1 MNPISSFFRIFSVC
15 ISGTCLIILCLL
27 TSCASPADSSST
39 AAGKDHLL
47 VVHMPFPD
55 RTYTPIIREFERR
68 TGIWVE
74 TDTAEHADLI
84 LGGDSFLLRSE
95 PGRYERIIP
104 FSASPI
110 VIVYNPRLIRMTP
123 PNGWLSLFD
132 AMWTGRIAYEDPSV
146 SAVSMA
152 ALCAMAQSLS
162 AESIEDPDAL
172 SAYGIGANP
181 AGIASSWFHQ
191 LDRKTVPDAD
201 SVITS
206 VTDGSC
212 YAGITSEARALT
224 AKRAGLDITIVYPAE
239 GTSVHTS
246 CTAIVKGCAHPEN
259 ARKFEEFLQTDDVQ
273 RYLPDRIGSRSPYS
287 AAEYLTSA
295 YDQSD
300 NSMLLHRETD
310 DTSSLRIEPKLRPLS
325 KIPLL
330 RDHEEWSSGQW
341 KTLLSAWLSA
351 SGDENGKRTGRP
363 AVLSDHPGDYEG
375 AADPAYISSG
385 LLSSKGGVR

>member
-1 MNPISSFFRIFSVC
+1 MKPISSFFRIFSVC
-15 ISGTCLIILCLL
+15 IPGTCLVILCFLIA
-27 TSCASPADSSST
+27 CASPAKT
-39 AAGKDHLL
+39 AETTAGNNHLL
-47 VVHMPFPD
+47 VVHLPFPD
-55 RTYTPIIREFERR
+55 GTYTPIIREFERR

-74 TDTAEHADLI
+74 TDTAEHTDLI

-95 PGRYERIIP
+95 PDRYERIIP

-110 VIVYNPRLIRMTP
+110 VIVYNPRLIQMTP

-132 AMWTGRIAYEDPSV
+132 SMWTGRIAYEDPAD

-152 ALCAMAQSLS
+152 ALCAMTQSLS
-162 AESIEDPDAL
+162 AESVEDPDAL
-172 SAYGIGANP
+172 AAYGLGANP
-181 AGIASSWFHQ
+181 AGIAASWFRQ
-191 LDRKTVPDAD
+191 LDCKTVPDAD

-224 AKRAGLDITIVYPAE
+224 ARRGGLDITIVYPVE

-246 CTAIVKGCAHPEN
+246 CTAIVKGCAHPDN

-273 RYLPDRIGSRSPYS
+273 RYLPDRVGSRSPYA

-300 NSMLLHRETD
+300 NSMLLRSEPED
-310 DTSSLRIEPKLRPLS
+310 ASSVPQEAKLRPLS

-330 RDHEEWSSGQW
+330 PDHEEWSAGQW
-341 KTLLSAWLSA
+341 KTLLSAWLTV
-351 SGDENGKRTGRP
+351 SGEQNGDRTGRP
-363 AVLSDHPGDYEG
+363 VLSNHPANYKRAGDPE
-375 AADPAYISSG
+375 YISPEF
-385 LLSSKGGVR
+385 LFNQGGVR